1 MTTTLPLTLPT
12 STTPATPAS
21 PLAPAGTS
29 AAPDE
34 AIRFVQALQRAGV
47 LPSALAMD
55 TLPVPGTDDT
65 PADSAEVAEETAGAI
80 PPPSLLPA
88 LWMSALAAP
97 APQGNPAADAAPAVD
112 SAMPVAAGL
121 ATSTSPLAAAGRAA
135 IPAPALVATGQPVP
149 SEADAAAPSP
159 TAASRPPTAAT
170 HAAALSDGHG
180 LSPEAAAVRERSMLA
195 SSALRTSEL
204 ANSALRTSDMT
215 GAQALAPEPAPASP
229 VHATTTAA
237 RAPQS
242 LVDALGERI
251 DVQLQRGSDRAV
263 IRLDPP
269 MQGQLEITIRRD
281 AGAIQV
287 HLSATHGDVV
297 KQLQAI
303 SDSLRHDLGNRQSGD
318 VTVVVSQHMARDGDG
333 RGRPSS
339 QAPEKAEPGQALAEA
354 EDGQA
359 PARFALST
367 STY

>member
-1 MTTTLPLTLPT
+1 MTTALPLTLPT

-149 SEADAAAPSP
+149 SEADAAAPAP
-159 TAASRPPTAAT
+159 TLASRPPAAAT
-170 HAAALSDGHG
+170 HAAALSAGHG

-195 SSALRTSEL
+195 SSALRTS
-204 ANSALRTSDMT
+204 DMT
-215 GAQALAPEPAPASP
+215 GAPALAPEPAPASP